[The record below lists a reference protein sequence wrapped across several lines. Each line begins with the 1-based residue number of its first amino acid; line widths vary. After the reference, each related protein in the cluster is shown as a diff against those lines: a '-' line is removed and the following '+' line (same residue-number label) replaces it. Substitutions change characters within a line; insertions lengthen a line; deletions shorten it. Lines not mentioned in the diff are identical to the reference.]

1 MAENKAAQI
10 LYSYLEGLRGCI
22 DEIGKQDIASV
33 ADIIYQAY
41 LKGRHIYIFG
51 NGGSASTASHFARDL
66 SIGAAAA
73 GKPRVKAVSL
83 ADSMV
88 AITSLAND
96 VNYESVFKEQLVG
109 QIEAGDVAIG
119 ISCSGNS
126 PNVLA
131 AIRYARENGAATV
144 GFTGFGG
151 GKLKGM
157 ADMSINL
164 SSRDYGQVEDMHLA
178 LEHIITQMLRE
189 KLAQ

>member
-1 MAENKAAQI
+1 MSIKKDI
-10 LYSYLEGLRGCI
+10 VRDYLAGLRVCI
-22 DEIGKQDIASV
+22 DEISRQNVDAV
-33 ADIIYQAY
+33 AQAIYEAY
-41 LKGRHIYIFG
+41 LKSKHIYIFG

-66 SIGAAAA
+66 SIGAAAE

-88 AITSLAND
+88 AVTSLAND
-96 VNYESVFKEQLVG
+96 ISYESVFREQLVG

-119 ISCSGNS
+119 ISCSGSS

-131 AIRYARENGAATV
+131 AIAYAKENGAATV
-144 GFTGFGG
+144 AFTGFGG

-157 ADMSINL
+157 ADVCINL

-178 LEHIITQMLRE
+178 LEHMVTYMVRE
-189 KLAQ
+189 RVRG